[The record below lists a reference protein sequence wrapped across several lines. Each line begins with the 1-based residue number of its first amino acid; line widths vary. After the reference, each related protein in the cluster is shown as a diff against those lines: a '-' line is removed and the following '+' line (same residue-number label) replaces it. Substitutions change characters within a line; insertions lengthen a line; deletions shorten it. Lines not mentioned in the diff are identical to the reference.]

1 MGFHQSMYLRNVSA
15 EPHRLVGLGN
25 GRIRRATAHS
35 RAEVNRG
42 ADYGGR
48 PRRRRAAGS
57 TCPVK
62 TYSLRCDEARRA
74 GGEPFHG
81 IDLSFGTG
89 CREKSEEVSLTR
101 ALIPVI
107 GIMDTTCG
115 VFSINSINLYK

>member
-1 MGFHQSMYLRNVSA
+1 M
-15 EPHRLVGLGN
+15 
-25 GRIRRATAHS
+25 
-35 RAEVNRG
+35 
-42 ADYGGR
+42 
-48 PRRRRAAGS
+48 
-57 TCPVK
+57 K